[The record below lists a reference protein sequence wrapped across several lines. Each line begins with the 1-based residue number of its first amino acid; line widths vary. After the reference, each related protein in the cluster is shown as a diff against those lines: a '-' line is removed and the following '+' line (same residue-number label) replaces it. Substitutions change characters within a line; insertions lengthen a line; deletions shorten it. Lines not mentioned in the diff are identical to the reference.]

1 MDITTT
7 QEGQMVSYTITITG
21 EPNEDGYPHNRV
33 EFDSI
38 LDALRASGFG
48 YTVDLNEAWGDRERL
63 YTRRLI

>member
-7 QEGQMVSYTITITG
+7 QEGRMVHYSITVSG

-38 LDALRASGFG
+38 LAALKASGLRF
-48 YTVDLNEAWGDRERL
+48 TVDLNETWGDRERL
-63 YTRRLI
+63 YTSRP